1 MAQMNDDG
9 SSNGIDLSSHSTGDP
24 FPRVLSGGVTVG
36 HTWLILVLILV
47 VLWML
52 GFSFRSVRL

>member
-9 SSNGIDLSSHSTGDP
+9 SSNGIDTSAHSTGNP
-24 FPRVLSGGVTVG
+24 FPRVLSDGVTVG
-36 HTWLILVLILV
+36 HTWLILVVLV
-47 VLWML
+47 AALWLL